1 MPRSGGKTK
10 RSKTDVTLIF
20 SPTFPRFVLCACATC
35 CAYRSGVMPDAR
47 VLSLDVIACCNCFI
61 LFHSVRV
68 SPPHPR
74 KRAQSG
80 FRVQLVLSWG
90 KIRRSIDV
98 ICRKVLEYLTTRAM
112 RILQVPAHPRRQ
124 GPKAF
129 DASRIPARFASHFP
143 QHSWQLGVAG
153 SFSWCVCCVGLGLW
167 IKNLGKDWPHGLVIV
182 PRAIGKIL
190 TCILV
195 TTSFSRPGGG
205 CGPVVLVAFV

>member
-1 MPRSGGKTK
+1 MCHLLCIQERGHA
-10 RSKTDVTLIF
+10 RRARLIF
-20 SPTFPRFVLCACATC
+20 RCSCMLQ
-35 CAYRSGVMPDAR
+35 
-47 VLSLDVIACCNCFI
+47 

-90 KIRRSIDV
+90 KIRRSTDV
-98 ICRKVLEYLTTRAM
+98 ICRKVLECLTTRAM
-112 RILQVPAHPRRQ
+112 RILQVPARPRRQ
-124 GPKAF
+124 GPKAC

-153 SFSWCVCCVGLGLW
+153 SFSWCVCCGLRVVDQ
-167 IKNLGKDWPHGLVIV
+167 KFGKDWPYGLGIV
-182 PRAIGKIL
+182 RRAIGKIL